1 MKYHAP
7 LIEWDEV
14 KSMRRRILPTL
25 GLLGVMALLLLCS
38 ADAAQAVRDALA
50 LCAQSVIPAL
60 FPFFV
65 ASSLFIDL
73 GCAAVLG
80 RSLAPIMRRLF
91 GVSGA
96 GGTAFLLGIIGGYP
110 VGGRTAGELY
120 RSGQCEREECER
132 LLAFCNNAGPS
143 FILGI
148 AGLGCFGSVRVGAW
162 LYLIH
167 VGAAVMV
174 GLLFRSTSRQMGRPE
189 KTETPRWADA
199 LIEAVRGG
207 AMSMVSI
214 CAFVVFFL
222 VILRLFSRFT
232 GIQHGAILGI
242 VEMTNGILRLAND
255 RRGFIWAAGLLG
267 WGGLSVHCQTA
278 AVLSGSGLSL
288 KRYFIGKALQAAIS
302 MAAAWPVSL
311 LLP

>member
-1 MKYHAP
+1 MKYHAA

-50 LCAQSVIPAL
+50 LCVQSVIPAL

-65 ASSLFIDL
+65 VSSLFIDL

-189 KTETPRWADA
+189 KTETPRRADA

-207 AMSMVSI
+207 AMNMVSI

>member
-50 LCAQSVIPAL
+50 LCVQSVIPAL

-65 ASSLFIDL
+65 VSSLFIDL

-199 LIEAVRGG
+199 LIQAVRGG
-207 AMSMVSI
+207 AMSMVNI
-214 CAFVVFFL
+214 CAFVVLFL

>member
-1 MKYHAP
+1 MKYHAA

-25 GLLGVMALLLLCS
+25 SLLGVMALLLLCS

-50 LCAQSVIPAL
+50 LCVQSVIPAL

-65 ASSLFIDL
+65 VSSLFIDL

-80 RSLAPIMRRLF
+80 RSLAPIMRWLF

-207 AMSMVSI
+207 AMSMVNI

>member
-50 LCAQSVIPAL
+50 LCVQSVIPAL

-65 ASSLFIDL
+65 VSSLFIDL

-80 RSLAPIMRRLF
+80 RSLAPIMRWLF

-174 GLLFRSTSRQMGRPE
+174 GLLFRSTSRQMGRPK

-199 LIEAVRGG
+199 LIQAVRGG
-207 AMSMVSI
+207 AMSMVNI

>member
-1 MKYHAP
+1 
-7 LIEWDEV
+7 
-14 KSMRRRILPTL
+14 MRRRILPTL

-65 ASSLFIDL
+65 VSSLFIDL

-80 RSLAPIMRRLF
+80 RSLAPVMHRLF

-174 GLLFRSTSRQMGRPE
+174 GLLFRSTSRQMGRPK

-207 AMSMVSI
+207 AMSMVNI

-222 VILRLFSRFT
+222 VILRLLSRFT

>member
-1 MKYHAP
+1 MKYHAA

-14 KSMRRRILPTL
+14 KSMRRRILLTL

-65 ASSLFIDL
+65 VSSLFIDL

-80 RSLAPIMRRLF
+80 RSLAPIMHRLF

-174 GLLFRSTSRQMGRPE
+174 GLLFRSTSRQMGRPK

-199 LIEAVRGG
+199 LIQAVRGG
-207 AMSMVSI
+207 AMSMVNI

>member
-1 MKYHAP
+1 MKYHAA

-50 LCAQSVIPAL
+50 LCVQSVIPAL

-65 ASSLFIDL
+65 VSSLFIDL

-189 KTETPRWADA
+189 KTETPRRADA

-207 AMSMVSI
+207 AMSMVNI

>member
-1 MKYHAP
+1 MKYHAA

-25 GLLGVMALLLLCS
+25 GLLGVMALLLICS

-50 LCAQSVIPAL
+50 LCVQSVIPAL

-65 ASSLFIDL
+65 VSSLFIDL

-207 AMSMVSI
+207 AMSMVNI

>member
-1 MKYHAP
+1 
-7 LIEWDEV
+7 
-14 KSMRRRILPTL
+14 MRRRILPTL
-25 GLLGVMALLLLCS
+25 GLLGVMALLLICS

-65 ASSLFIDL
+65 VSSLFIDL

-207 AMSMVSI
+207 AMSMVNI

>member
-1 MKYHAP
+1 
-7 LIEWDEV
+7 
-14 KSMRRRILPTL
+14 MRRRILPTL
-25 GLLGVMALLLLCS
+25 GLLGVMALLLICS

-50 LCAQSVIPAL
+50 LCVQSVIPAL

-65 ASSLFIDL
+65 VSSLFIDL

-174 GLLFRSTSRQMGRPE
+174 GLPFRSTARQMGRPE

-207 AMSMVSI
+207 AMSMVNI

-242 VEMTNGILRLAND
+242 VEVTNGILRLAND

>member
-1 MKYHAP
+1 
-7 LIEWDEV
+7 
-14 KSMRRRILPTL
+14 MRRRILPTL

-50 LCAQSVIPAL
+50 LCVQSVIPAL

-174 GLLFRSTSRQMGRPE
+174 GLLFRSTSRQMGQPE

-199 LIEAVRGG
+199 LIQAVRGG
-207 AMSMVSI
+207 AMSMVNI

-278 AVLSGSGLSL
+278 AVLSGSGLSM
-288 KRYFIGKALQAAIS
+288 KRYFIGKALQAAVS

>member
-1 MKYHAP
+1 
-7 LIEWDEV
+7 
-14 KSMRRRILPTL
+14 MRRRILPTL

-38 ADAAQAVRDALA
+38 ADAAQTVRDALA
-50 LCAQSVIPAL
+50 LCVQSVIPAL

-65 ASSLFIDL
+65 VSSLFIDL

-80 RSLAPIMRRLF
+80 RSLAPVMHRLF

-207 AMSMVSI
+207 AMSMVNI

>member
-1 MKYHAP
+1 
-7 LIEWDEV
+7 
-14 KSMRRRILPTL
+14 MRRRILPTL

-50 LCAQSVIPAL
+50 LCVQSVIPAL

-65 ASSLFIDL
+65 VSSLFIDL

-80 RSLAPIMRRLF
+80 RSLAPVMHRLF

-174 GLLFRSTSRQMGRPE
+174 GLLFRSTSHQMGRPE

-207 AMSMVSI
+207 AMSMVNI

>member
-1 MKYHAP
+1 MKYHAA

-25 GLLGVMALLLLCS
+25 SLLGVMALLLLCS

-50 LCAQSVIPAL
+50 LCVQSVIPAL

-65 ASSLFIDL
+65 VSSLFIDL

-80 RSLAPIMRRLF
+80 RSLAPMMHRLF

-207 AMSMVSI
+207 AMSMVNI

>member
-38 ADAAQAVRDALA
+38 ADAAQAVRDALV

-65 ASSLFIDL
+65 VSSLFIDL

-80 RSLAPIMRRLF
+80 RSLAPIMHRLF

-174 GLLFRSTSRQMGRPE
+174 GLLFRSTSRQMGRPK

-207 AMSMVSI
+207 AMSMVNI

>member
-50 LCAQSVIPAL
+50 LCVQSVIPAL

-65 ASSLFIDL
+65 VSSLFIDL

>member
-50 LCAQSVIPAL
+50 LCVQSVIPAL

-65 ASSLFIDL
+65 VSSLFIDL

-189 KTETPRWADA
+189 KTETPRRADA

>member
-1 MKYHAP
+1 MKYHAA

-50 LCAQSVIPAL
+50 LCVQSVIPAL

-65 ASSLFIDL
+65 VSSLFIDL

-148 AGLGCFGSVRVGAW
+148 AGLSCFGSVRVGAW

-199 LIEAVRGG
+199 LIQAVRGG
-207 AMSMVSI
+207 AMSMVNI

>member
-50 LCAQSVIPAL
+50 LCVQSVIPAL

-65 ASSLFIDL
+65 VSSLFIDL

-80 RSLAPIMRRLF
+80 RSLAPVMYRLF

-207 AMSMVSI
+207 AMSMVNI

>member
-50 LCAQSVIPAL
+50 LCVQSVIPAL

-65 ASSLFIDL
+65 VSSLFIDL

-143 FILGI
+143 FTLGI

-207 AMSMVSI
+207 AMSMVNI

>member
-1 MKYHAP
+1 
-7 LIEWDEV
+7 
-14 KSMRRRILPTL
+14 MRRRILLTL
-25 GLLGVMALLLLCS
+25 GLLGVMALLLICS

-50 LCAQSVIPAL
+50 LCAQSVVPAL

-80 RSLAPIMRRLF
+80 RSLAPVMHRLF

-96 GGTAFLLGIIGGYP
+96 GATAFLLGIIGGYP

-207 AMSMVSI
+207 AMSMVNI

>member
-1 MKYHAP
+1 
-7 LIEWDEV
+7 
-14 KSMRRRILPTL
+14 MRRRILPTL
-25 GLLGVMALLLLCS
+25 SLLGVMALLLLCS

-50 LCAQSVIPAL
+50 LCVQSVIPAL

-65 ASSLFIDL
+65 VSSLFIDL

-207 AMSMVSI
+207 AMSMVNI

>member
-1 MKYHAP
+1 MKYHAA

-50 LCAQSVIPAL
+50 LCVQSVIPAL

-65 ASSLFIDL
+65 VSSLFIDL

-207 AMSMVSI
+207 AMSMVNI

-278 AVLSGSGLSL
+278 AVLSGSDLSL

>member
-1 MKYHAP
+1 
-7 LIEWDEV
+7 
-14 KSMRRRILPTL
+14 MRRRILLTL
-25 GLLGVMALLLLCS
+25 GLLGVMALLLICS

-50 LCAQSVIPAL
+50 LCAQSVVPAL

-80 RSLAPIMRRLF
+80 RSLAPVMHRLF

-96 GGTAFLLGIIGGYP
+96 GATAFLLGIIGGYP

-167 VGAAVMV
+167 VGEAVMV

-199 LIEAVRGG
+199 LIQAVRGG
-207 AMSMVSI
+207 AMSMVNI

>member
-65 ASSLFIDL
+65 VSSLFIDL

-167 VGAAVMV
+167 VGAAIMV

-199 LIEAVRGG
+199 LIQAVRGG
-207 AMSMVSI
+207 AMSMVNI

>member
-50 LCAQSVIPAL
+50 LCVQSVIPAL

-80 RSLAPIMRRLF
+80 RSLAPVMHRLF

-174 GLLFRSTSRQMGRPE
+174 GLLFRSNSRQMGRPE
-189 KTETPRWADA
+189 KTETPRRADA

-207 AMSMVSI
+207 AMSMVNI

>member
-65 ASSLFIDL
+65 VSSLFIDL

-80 RSLAPIMRRLF
+80 RSLAPVMHRLF

-174 GLLFRSTSRQMGRPE
+174 GLLFRSTSRQMGRPK

-207 AMSMVSI
+207 AMSMVNI

>member
-65 ASSLFIDL
+65 VSSLFIDL

-80 RSLAPIMRRLF
+80 RSLAPVMHRLF

>member
-1 MKYHAP
+1 MKYHAA

-50 LCAQSVIPAL
+50 LCVQSVIPAL

-65 ASSLFIDL
+65 VSSLFIDL

-80 RSLAPIMRRLF
+80 RSLAPVMRRLF

-207 AMSMVSI
+207 AMSMVNI

>member
-1 MKYHAP
+1 
-7 LIEWDEV
+7 
-14 KSMRRRILPTL
+14 MRRRILPTL

-199 LIEAVRGG
+199 LIQAVRGG
-207 AMSMVSI
+207 AMSMVNI

>member
-1 MKYHAP
+1 MKYHAA

-50 LCAQSVIPAL
+50 LCVQSVIPAL

-65 ASSLFIDL
+65 VSSLFIDL

-174 GLLFRSTSRQMGRPE
+174 GLLFRSASRQMGRPE

-207 AMSMVSI
+207 AMSMVNI

-278 AVLSGSGLSL
+278 AVLSGSDLSL

>member
-65 ASSLFIDL
+65 VSSLFIDL

-174 GLLFRSTSRQMGRPE
+174 GLLFRSTSRQMGQPK

-199 LIEAVRGG
+199 LIQAVRGG
-207 AMSMVSI
+207 AMSMVNI

>member
-1 MKYHAP
+1 
-7 LIEWDEV
+7 
-14 KSMRRRILPTL
+14 MRRRILPTL

-50 LCAQSVIPAL
+50 LCVQSVIPAL

-65 ASSLFIDL
+65 VSSLFIDL

-80 RSLAPIMRRLF
+80 RSLAPVMHRLF

-174 GLLFRSTSRQMGRPE
+174 GLLFRSTSHQMGRPE

-207 AMSMVSI
+207 AMSMVNI

-288 KRYFIGKALQAAIS
+288 KRYF

>member
-1 MKYHAP
+1 MKYHAA

-38 ADAAQAVRDALA
+38 ADAAQTVRDALA
-50 LCAQSVIPAL
+50 LCVQSVIPAL

-174 GLLFRSTSRQMGRPE
+174 GLLFRSTSRQMGRPK
-189 KTETPRWADA
+189 KTEMPRWADA

-207 AMSMVSI
+207 AMSMVNI

>member
-1 MKYHAP
+1 
-7 LIEWDEV
+7 
-14 KSMRRRILPTL
+14 MRRRILPTL

-50 LCAQSVIPAL
+50 LCVQSVIPAL

-65 ASSLFIDL
+65 VSSLFIDL

-80 RSLAPIMRRLF
+80 RSLAPVMHRLF

-174 GLLFRSTSRQMGRPE
+174 GLLFRSTSRQMGRPK

-207 AMSMVSI
+207 AMSMVNI

>member
-65 ASSLFIDL
+65 VSSLFIDL